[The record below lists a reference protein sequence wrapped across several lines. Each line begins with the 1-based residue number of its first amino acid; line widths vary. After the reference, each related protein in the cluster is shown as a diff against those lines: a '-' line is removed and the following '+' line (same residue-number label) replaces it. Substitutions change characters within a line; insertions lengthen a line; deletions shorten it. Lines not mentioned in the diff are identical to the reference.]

1 MKNFK
6 EKLRAEI
13 IKLSSTYK
21 KGKLYYILIDSKR
34 EYYETICSENNAL
47 KRTIAYWIKKYSDVK
62 IINKKYGIYVIN
74 CNTSLTIF
82 YPTKPIEISLNN
94 SFDDV
99 DSVLDIIMKNI
110 PSNSI
115 LDIDDIIHFISLSV
129 YNNNCY
135 FTIDF
140 KKNHLIHPEPFINTK
155 YSDIALLIP
164 TKCLNDMP
172 NLKFKETRYGVYWYS
187 LSYNMMGFIPR
198 YLPHKTRT
206 KKYVEGLHICI
217 KNDVDSIIRK
227 LSKPSQLKL
236 F

>member
-13 IKLSSTYK
+13 IKLSNADK
-21 KGKLYYILIDSKR
+21 KGKLYYILINSKR
-34 EYYETICSENNAL
+34 EDYETICSQNNGL
-47 KRTIAYWIKKYSDVK
+47 KRTITYWIKKYSDVK
-62 IINKKYGIYVIN
+62 IINKKYGVYVIN
-74 CNTSLTIF
+74 CNNSLTIF
-82 YPTKPIEISLNN
+82 YPAKHTEMILEN

-99 DSVLDIIMKNI
+99 DSVLYIIMKNI

-115 LDIDDIIHFISLSV
+115 LDIDDIIHFVSLSV

-140 KKNHLIHPEPFINTK
+140 KKNHLIHPEPFKNTK

-187 LSYNMMGFIPR
+187 LSYDMMGFIPR
-198 YLPHKTRT
+198 YLPSKTRT
-206 KKYVEGLHICI
+206 KKYIEGLHISV
-217 KNDVDSIIRK
+217 KNDIDSIVRE

-236 F
+236 L